1 VPVPKASNSSSLSLI
16 VRRTIRASPERLF
29 AAWTEAERLV
39 SWWGPANVACPAAEI
54 DLRVGGRYRIANTM
68 PDGSTL
74 WIAGEFLQIE
84 RPRLLVYSWRL
95 EPEDTA
101 TERVTVRFES
111 RGDATDVIVSHE
123 HIADATTRDQHRLG
137 WEGCLDGLQAYCAD

>member
-1 VPVPKASNSSSLSLI
+1 VPKAHSSSSLSLI

-29 AAWTEAERLV
+29 AAWTEAERLTA
-39 SWWGPANVACPAAEI
+39 WWGPANVACPAAEI

-68 PDGSTL
+68 PDGGTL

-95 EPEDTA
+95 EPSDTA

-123 HIADATTRDQHRLG
+123 HIADAAIRDQHGKG
-137 WEGCLDGLQAYCAD
+137 WEGCLDGLAAYIAD